1 MLIFNYVFK
10 QFLKFTFGILLLAIF
25 MFVLSD
31 VIDKYGRLFEKYQA
45 SGTDVFLY
53 YLYEIPFQVI
63 QIAPFAALIG
73 AISTMVVLNR
83 NGEIIAIRA
92 AGMGP
97 FKLARGIIAGGVLC
111 AVISFVGGEYVVP
124 NAIIKR
130 NQLVDKLKGDKSG
143 SVSDNKWVK
152 SGSWVYTY
160 KKYDLTSKTLYGLQG
175 FRRSDDKNA
184 LKQMWTSSKAVY
196 DEDSSRWQVF
206 GRKKV
211 KFSGGNVKYL
221 ANLPDRLL
229 SLPYK
234 PERLFRDERMPLELS
249 FSELTSK
256 IREMKNTSSQYRR
269 YEVSFHVKLGYCLA
283 GLLLALLGVKFGFT
297 FERSSQTMKSL
308 LTTIVIGIGYW
319 LVLSSSRALILS
331 STLPV
336 WIAGWSANIFL
347 AGVIFFEARKLTKF

>member
-1 MLIFNYVFK
+1 
-10 QFLKFTFGILLLAIF
+10 
-25 MFVLSD
+25 
-31 VIDKYGRLFEKYQA
+31 
-45 SGTDVFLY
+45 
-53 YLYEIPFQVI
+53 
-63 QIAPFAALIG
+63 
-73 AISTMVVLNR
+73 
-83 NGEIIAIRA
+83 
-92 AGMGP
+92 MGP
-97 FKLARGIIAGGVLC
+97 FKLAKGIIAGGMLCVVL
-111 AVISFVGGEYVVP
+111 SFVGGEYVVP

-130 NQLVDKLKGDKSG
+130 NQLVDNLKGDKSG

-152 SGSWVYTY
+152 SGAWVYSY
-160 KKYDLTSKTLYGLQG
+160 KKYDIAVKTLYGLQG
-175 FRRSDDKNA
+175 FRRSDDKNS
-184 LKQMWTSSKAVY
+184 LKQMWTSDKAVF
-196 DEDSSRWQVF
+196 DEGSGRWRVF

-211 KFSGGNVKYL
+211 KFSDGNVKYL
-221 ANLPDRLL
+221 ASLPDRLL

-249 FSELTSK
+249 FSELTGK
-256 IREMKNTSSQYRR
+256 IREMKNTSSQYRK

-297 FERSSQTMKSL
+297 SERSSQTMKSL

-347 AGVIFFEARKLTKF
+347 ASVIFFEARKLTKF